1 MLPVE
6 REVGHLD
13 FDNRRLYFPRLL
25 PLQETGIRLQE
36 DGGFETVS
44 RYGIFPDVLYGL
56 FPHLAGTNVAET
68 IDDIARQVAHLS
80 VPTSPVEYDC
90 AKVLITGSIGKMLT
104 ASRLPEGFYTPRKI
118 FGQLAAEYSEV
129 DAFSQL
135 SSPVIDLDLRF
146 QLSGGVEIPYLEAIV
161 REAAQK
167 RRLSLPVTVTPRQ
180 IGSFASLDTQ
190 FGEVVK
196 LDLAQLPDYFGLD
209 SWLTNT
215 RMAFS
220 ASVKD
225 QYCVGQLNGSGVGV
239 SEFARVLLQCED
251 ASMAIEMADTAQAM
265 VVGLRASLNRIFFPP
280 RFNFVLPGTKP
291 LWPYLEDENHW
302 NTFQA
307 HSVGR
312 EHMVAAVQPQVTKGF
327 FLNILCDPKSLIRL
341 KRAHILDQVPLGD
354 ALPDEAIEEYLGY
367 IRPDYGDVFRY
378 GKLSMEDSGPVK
390 LAEFLNR
397 DIPDLISL
405 MQLQ

>member
-13 FDNRRLYFPRLL
+13 FNNRRLYFPRFLL
-25 PLQETGIRLQE
+25 LQGTEIRLQE
-36 DGGFETVS
+36 DGGIETVS
-44 RYGIFPDVLYGL
+44 RYGTFPDVLYGL

-68 IDDIARQVAHLS
+68 IDDIAGQIAHLG
-80 VPTSPVEYDC
+80 VPTSPVEYDR
-90 AKVLITGSIGKMLT
+90 AKVLITGSIGKMLA
-104 ASRLPEGFYTPRKI
+104 ASRLPEGFYTPRQI
-118 FGQLAAEYSEV
+118 FGQLAAQYPGV
-129 DAFSQL
+129 DALSQL
-135 SSPVIDLDLRF
+135 SSRFIDLDLRF
-146 QLSGGVEIPYLEAIV
+146 QLPGGVEIPYLEAIV
-161 REAAQK
+161 REAAIK
-167 RRLSLPVTVTPRQ
+167 RGLSLPVTVTPRQ

-196 LDLAQLPDYFGLD
+196 LDLAQLPDYSELD
-209 SWLTNT
+209 GWRTNT
-215 RMAFS
+215 RMAFPDS
-220 ASVKD
+220 AKD
-225 QYCVGQLNGSGVGV
+225 QYCVGQLKRSGVEV

-251 ASMAIEMADTAQAM
+251 ASMAIEMADIPQAM

-291 LWPYLEDENHW
+291 LWPFLNDEKHW
-302 NTFQA
+302 DSFRK

-354 ALPDEAIEEYLGY
+354 ALPDEALEEFLGY

-378 GKLSMEDSGPVK
+378 GKLSVEDSGPAK
-390 LAEFLNR
+390 LAEFLKR
-397 DIPDLISL
+397 DVPDLLPL